1 MRWLVIAVWACVW
14 SGAACA
20 QFLDAAAANTDA
32 AATTSPAT
40 AAGPESPLSTDYLM
54 LFLSDAKETVT
65 WPAHW
70 DGDDWRT
77 AGLIGGGIILTGAL
91 LDKPIRDAAQRGRHP
106 GNNLD
111 SFFTK
116 VQRFGTKHYG
126 LPVLAGFYAYGVYND
141 DYEAKATALDG
152 FAASLITGLVTSGIK
167 GISGRARPNTGHG
180 PGHFRPFQGDQSF
193 PSGHTTGAFT
203 FASVIAAHYD
213 DNPWVDVTAYGIAS
227 LVGAARIRL
236 DAHWMSDVA
245 GGALVG
251 GLIGHHLV
259 EFNRR
264 WRAQHEA
271 WVPSIET
278 DGEQL
283 LLTWRF

>member
-1 MRWLVIAVWACVW
+1 MRWLIAVCACAGLW

-20 QFLDAAAANTDA
+20 QFFDATAANTDA
-32 AATTSPAT
+32 AAAT
-40 AAGPESPLSTDYLM
+40 PGSSGPESPLSTDYLK
-54 LFLSDAKETVT
+54 LVLSDAKETVT
-65 WPAHW
+65 WPTHW

-77 AGLIGGGIILTGAL
+77 AGLIGGGLVIAGVL
-91 LDKPIRDAAQRGRHP
+91 LDKPVRTAAQRGRHP
-106 GNNLD
+106 GDNLD

-126 LPVLAGFYAYGVYND
+126 LPVLVGFYAYGAYND
-141 DYEAKATALDG
+141 DDEAKATALDG
-152 FAASLITGLVTSGIK
+152 FSASVITGLITSGIK
-167 GISGRARPNTGHG
+167 GISGRARPNTGLSPH
-180 PGHFRPFQGDQSF
+180 HFRPFQGDQSF

-213 DNPWVDVTAYGIAS
+213 NPWVDVTAYSIAS

-236 DAHWMSDVA
+236 DAHWLSDVA

-259 EFNRR
+259 EFNRSL
-264 WRAQHEA
+264 RAQHQA
-271 WVPSIET
+271 WAPTIET
-278 DGEQL
+278 DGQQVL
-283 LLTWRF
+283 LSWHF